1 MEIRNSL
8 LALVATPDRA
18 VLTLMLGMLLVYR
31 ELARPGRVLPG
42 VAGAVAVITAIWGIL
57 NFRILPFGLMLAVI
71 GCVLILVQGFRGW
84 YGIPGSV
91 GAGLLTAGTHLAIVA
106 PWRVSLPVALCMLPF
121 SGITIFLLRTAV
133 RARRNKVSGM
143 QTR

>member
-18 VLTLMLGMLLVYR
+18 VLSLLMGLLLVYR
-31 ELARPGRVLPG
+31 ELARPGRVIPG
-42 VAGAVAVITAIWGIL
+42 VAGAIAVITAFWGL
-57 NFRILPFGLMLAVI
+57 SAYRIVPAGLVLAICGVVLLVI
-71 GCVLILVQGFRGW
+71 QGFRGW
-84 YGIPGSV
+84 HGIPGAL
-91 GAGLLTAGTHLAIVA
+91 GAGLLTAGTRLAVA
-106 PWRVSLPVALCMLPF
+106 APSQVSIPVALCMLPF

-133 RARRNKVSGM
+133 RARRTKVSGM